1 MRYCGDGIA
10 AVVADN
16 RYIAED
22 APALIDVD
30 FESLPA
36 VVDQFAALKPGAPL
50 VHPEWGDNV
59 LCYNDVTL
67 GDVDETFA
75 AAHAIVS
82 QRFRTGHPHA
92 IPLEPRGGTADHAGS
107 GTGDEHARAML

>member
-22 APALIDVD
+22 APALIDVY

-36 VVDQFAALKPGAPL
+36 VVDQFAALKPGCSMMGPL
-50 VHPEWGDNV
+50 
-59 LCYNDVTL
+59 
-67 GDVDETFA
+67 
-75 AAHAIVS
+75 
-82 QRFRTGHPHA
+82 
-92 IPLEPRGGTADHAGS
+92 ADTRLH
-107 GTGDEHARAML
+107 RCL